1 MIRLKK
7 VFELSKQFQIL
18 LLITMVFLTSCSTQ
32 SEMPYVTLY
41 TDKNTDDNMAE
52 MHEQDDS
59 LVLAIA
65 SVVSPK
71 ESLDK
76 YKEFID
82 YLEGKLDRPI
92 TVIQKQTYG
101 EVNQLLQDG
110 KADITI
116 TCSLAYRIGKRDG
129 YLEGLVAP
137 VVNGAQIYQSYIITN
152 INNRYESLDDLQ
164 GKRFAFVDPISYSGR
179 LSVLDLL
186 NQKGENAELFFNE
199 IFYTYSHDYS
209 IEAAANNSIDG
220 AAVDSL
226 IFDQLLLSD
235 DKDAQNLKIIGKG
248 EWAGTP
254 PIVIHSKMDPVLKSR
269 LKEIVLSMDEDP
281 KGKLILANLDVD
293 RYTEINERDYLVI
306 DRLISL
312 LGEKL

>member
-1 MIRLKK
+1 MKK
-7 VFELSKQFQIL
+7 IFELSKRIQIL
-18 LLITMVFLTSCSTQ
+18 LLITIVFLASCSSQ
-32 SEMPYVTLY
+32 SELPFVTLY
-41 TDKNTDDNMAE
+41 TDKNADQTERMN
-52 MHEQDDS
+52 EQDDS

-82 YLEGKLDRPI
+82 YLELKLDRPI

-101 EVNQLLQDG
+101 EVNQLLQEG

-129 YLEGLVAP
+129 YLEGLAAP
-137 VVNGAQIYQSYIITN
+137 VVDGAQIYQSYIITN
-152 INNRYESLDDLQ
+152 VNNPYKSLDDLQ

-186 NQKGENAELFFNE
+186 NQKGQNAELFFKDT
-199 IFYTYSHDYS
+199 FYTYSHDYS
-209 IEAAANNSIDG
+209 IEAAANKSIDG

-226 IFDQLLLSD
+226 IFDQLLRSND
-235 DKDAQNLKIIGKG
+235 EDVQNLKIIGKG

-254 PIVIHSKMDPVLKSR
+254 PVVIHSELDPILKSQ
-269 LKEIVLSMDEDP
+269 LKEIMLSMDEDP
-281 KGKLILANLDVD
+281 KGKPILAKLEVD
-293 RYTEINERDYLVI
+293 KYAEINEEDYLVI
-306 DRLISL
+306 DQLINL
-312 LGEKL
+312 LGEKS